1 MRGAARHRLDTL
13 VRALGCACRR
23 CATQRGARADGA
35 RTRSRLAGRRGR
47 PALQRLYQPVLTS
60 GLLAGALPPR
70 TRVAAIGP
78 DRRWFIDWMVNEGP
92 TAPSCTTATSADSGR
107 DCDLLRVA
115 LDGLDPAGLHDL
127 LPDLDTGAPL
137 LVVEVPR
144 RAAGTPT
151 RCEAAVASILGEL
164 DYTVDLAAAA
174 AWGDGSGTALLVGV
188 HPRRA
193 GPRAQW
199 EVARPSGA
207 RPCAGSGGDPAGLVQ
222 AGDSRAR

>member
-1 MRGAARHRLDTL
+1 LDTFL
-13 VRALGCACRR
+13 RAVGCACRR
-23 CATQRGARADGA
+23 GAAQRGTGSDGARARD
-35 RTRSRLAGRRGR
+35 RIVGRRGR

-60 GLLAGALPPR
+60 GVLAGALPPR

-92 TAPSCTTATSADSGR
+92 TAPRCTTATSADSGR

-115 LDGLDPAGLHDL
+115 LEGLDPAGLHDL
-127 LPDLDTGAPL
+127 LPDLDAATPL

-151 RCEAAVASILGEL
+151 RCEAAVAAILGEL

-199 EVARPSGA
+199 EVARPSEA
-207 RPCAGSGGDPAGLVQ
+207 RQCLASGGASAGLVQ
-222 AGDSRAR
+222 AGNSRAL

>member
-1 MRGAARHRLDTL
+1 MGGAARQRLDTRL
-13 VRALGCACRR
+13 RALGCACLR
-23 CATQRGARADGA
+23 CAALRGARADGDRA
-35 RTRSRLAGRRGR
+35 RYRIVGRRAR
-47 PALQRLYQPVLTS
+47 PALQRLYQPVLTG

-70 TRVAAIGP
+70 TRVAAVGP
-78 DRRWFIDWMVNEGP
+78 DRRWFIDWMVNDGP
-92 TAPSCTTATSADSGR
+92 MAPHCTTATSADSGR

-115 LDGLDPAGLHDL
+115 LEDLDPGGLHDL
-127 LPDLDTGAPL
+127 LPDLHAAAPL

-144 RAAGTPT
+144 TAAGTPT
-151 RCEAAVASILGEL
+151 RCEAAVALILGEL
-164 DYTVDLAAAA
+164 DYTVDFAAAA

-199 EVARPSGA
+199 EGLRPSGV
-207 RPCAGSGGDPAGLVQ
+207 RPCPASEGRPAGLVQ

>member
-1 MRGAARHRLDTL
+1 MRGAARQRLDTL
-13 VRALGCACRR
+13 LRALGCACRR
-23 CATQRGARADGA
+23 CAAHRGARAEGDRA
-35 RTRSRLAGRRGR
+35 RYGIAGRRGR
-47 PALQRLYQPVLTS
+47 PLMQRLYQPVLTS
-60 GLLAGALPPR
+60 GVLAGALPPR

-92 TAPSCTTATSADSGR
+92 TAPRCTTAASADSGR

-115 LDGLDPAGLHDL
+115 LEGLDPAGLHEL
-127 LPDLDTGAPL
+127 LPDLDAAAPL

-151 RCEAAVASILGEL
+151 SCEAAVASILGEL
-164 DYTVDLAAAA
+164 DYTVDLVAAA

-199 EVARPSGA
+199 EVARPSMA
-207 RPCAGSGGDPAGLVQ
+207 RPYSASGGAPAGLVQ
-222 AGDSRAR
+222 AGSNRAR